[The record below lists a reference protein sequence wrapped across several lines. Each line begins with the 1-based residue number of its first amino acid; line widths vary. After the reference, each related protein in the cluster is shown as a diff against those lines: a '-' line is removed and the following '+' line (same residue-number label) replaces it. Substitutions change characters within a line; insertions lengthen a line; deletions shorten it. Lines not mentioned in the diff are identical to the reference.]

1 MLKTFKNH
9 RDLCLSLINAYC
21 LTLMLT
27 FNRTIPVTSFKT
39 FLELFQSDTTI
50 SLAIFL
56 LLFYFFQKVNLPKLK
71 TKENRVVN
79 VLGLLLSLLHIVGSD
94 VTYTHSTLRG
104 AVNKFSIV
112 AFLLLVGISFF
123 AIKTLLGLLVNWFSQ
138 QKLNSIHVEQ
148 RNYRKKLYLLMFLP
162 FVAVRVLFFFI
173 FFPGS
178 TTWDSMYIIKEGLGY
193 WPLTNSH
200 PYIYTWIVSLFSK
213 LGIKLFGSLGIGISI
228 FNFLTLIVTSV
239 IVVFVLYKFFEIFN
253 INKYLKVGLFIFYTF
268 FSNFIVISFTLYKDV
283 YLVDFLL
290 LFFLSMVFIIYL
302 PERFFSSSYSLPLF
316 VLSFLGVYML
326 HRKAVIY
333 VLVGVV
339 VLFLYSKLYK
349 KQIAKYVIISVLVT
363 LLFNAL
369 GTFALKPEASK
380 KQYDYLSSRFQ
391 QLAAAVYYHPDSFT
405 KDELEFYDSTLGL
418 ENNKNFLYYEA
429 DPIKDSMK
437 NEQFQGKEKEFFKI
451 WWKGYKTHPKIYIDA
466 ILNLSVSYWYIY
478 DTPDRAYISNYY
490 HNMYE
495 GKNNWFGDKIIYD
508 KGSSLLLSENAY
520 SKLYINVYE
529 IFWALGK
536 LSVISVLYRPGF
548 YTIILLLI
556 LMLAILKRDRRLL
569 PIVFF
574 VLSIILTCIYSP
586 VANYFRYSYAYMM
599 IIPLLLPLLFLKNSE
614 ELQDE
619 NDGLFLENF

>member
-1 MLKTFKNH
+1 
-9 RDLCLSLINAYC
+9 
-21 LTLMLT
+21 MLT

-253 INKYLKVGLFIFYTF
+253 INKFI
-268 FSNFIVISFTLYKDV
+268 K
-283 YLVDFLL
+283 
-290 LFFLSMVFIIYL
+290 
-302 PERFFSSSYSLPLF
+302 
-316 VLSFLGVYML
+316 
-326 HRKAVIY
+326 
-333 VLVGVV
+333 
-339 VLFLYSKLYK
+339 
-349 KQIAKYVIISVLVT
+349 
-363 LLFNAL
+363 
-369 GTFALKPEASK
+369 
-380 KQYDYLSSRFQ
+380 
-391 QLAAAVYYHPDSFT
+391 
-405 KDELEFYDSTLGL
+405 
-418 ENNKNFLYYEA
+418 NKN
-429 DPIKDSMK
+429 
-437 NEQFQGKEKEFFKI
+437 
-451 WWKGYKTHPKIYIDA
+451 
-466 ILNLSVSYWYIY
+466 
-478 DTPDRAYISNYY
+478 
-490 HNMYE
+490 
-495 GKNNWFGDKIIYD
+495 NNNRCY
-508 KGSSLLLSENAY
+508 N
-520 SKLYINVYE
+520 
-529 IFWALGK
+529 
-536 LSVISVLYRPGF
+536 
-548 YTIILLLI
+548 
-556 LMLAILKRDRRLL
+556 
-569 PIVFF
+569 
-574 VLSIILTCIYSP
+574 
-586 VANYFRYSYAYMM
+586 
-599 IIPLLLPLLFLKNSE
+599 
-614 ELQDE
+614 
-619 NDGLFLENF
+619 